1 MLKIGRKQTLFFCN
15 FLFQLLEELCVL
27 GRDPK
32 YICWRAQ
39 NKMDVSPAPAPR
51 PTGNNEGG
59 SSDEE
64 DEDEEEAS
72 TSSHP
77 QREDAASDSSA
88 LHEKTPIAL
97 IDYILNVVSFFC
109 VWNTCTM
116 YECIFYIYV

>member
-1 MLKIGRKQTLFFCN
+1 MHSPQCN
-15 FLFQLLEELCVL
+15 FSFQLLEELCVL

-77 QREDAASDSSA
+77 QREDASSDSSA

-109 VWNTCTM
+109 ILNNYAVILFRQTLPLQM
-116 YECIFYIYV
+116 SYLH

>member
-1 MLKIGRKQTLFFCN
+1 
-15 FLFQLLEELCVL
+15 
-27 GRDPK
+27 
-32 YICWRAQ
+32 
-39 NKMDVSPAPAPR
+39 MDVSPAPAPR

-109 VWNTCTM
+109 VFNTCTT
-116 YECIFYIYV
+116 YECIYCIYV

>member
-1 MLKIGRKQTLFFCN
+1 LKSVALQLLCSEVI
-15 FLFQLLEELCVL
+15 LFQLLEELCVL

-32 YICWRAQ
+32 YVCWRAQ
-39 NKMDVSPAPAPR
+39 NKMDVSPALASR
-51 PTGNNEGG
+51 PNGNTEGG

-77 QREDAASDSSA
+77 QREDAASDPSA

-97 IDYILNVVSFFC
+97 IDYILNVVRFLNF
-109 VWNTCTM
+109 
-116 YECIFYIYV
+116 

>member
-1 MLKIGRKQTLFFCN
+1 VLKRLL
-15 FLFQLLEELCVL
+15 LFQLLEELCAL

-32 YICWRAQ
+32 YVCWRAQ
-39 NKMDVSPAPAPR
+39 NKMEVSPAPAPR

-77 QREDAASDSSA
+77 QREEAVSDSSA

-97 IDYILNVVSFFC
+97 IDYILNVVSLL
-109 VWNTCTM
+109 
-116 YECIFYIYV
+116 